1 MFKPKLVS
9 CNNNRWDEHQNSGKS
24 ITDTLLELV
33 RENKVNVNSR
43 TFEFDEDLEAKQKE
57 FSLYEQAKDK
67 GSARL
72 YISLSNLFSISA
84 YVALTFVVYLV
95 YLWLK
100 INHDLAYVQD
110 VDVIRLNGFLNR
122 IEGVFKYLASIGLG
136 FVAGVCKIF
145 LKEKIGR

>member
-1 MFKPKLVS
+1 MSKRKIRGVLGFIFHYL
-9 CNNNRWDEHQNSGKS
+9 
-24 ITDTLLELV
+24 I
-33 RENKVNVNSR
+33 
-43 TFEFDEDLEAKQKE
+43 
-57 FSLYEQAKDK
+57 Y
-67 GSARL
+67 
-72 YISLSNLFSISA
+72 FSISA

>member
-1 MFKPKLVS
+1 MGCLPFAAKPHYRIVMK
-9 CNNNRWDEHQNSGKS
+9 
-24 ITDTLLELV
+24 
-33 RENKVNVNSR
+33 KV
-43 TFEFDEDLEAKQKE
+43 EEI
-57 FSLYEQAKDK
+57 K

-136 FVAGVCKIF
+136 FVAGLCKIF